1 MAKHNETGIKG
12 EKIAENFLLNNGY
25 QILARNWRH
34 EKKEVDIIALKDG
47 ILVFVEVKARN
58 RKDFGFPEDAVGLRK
73 QDFLK
78 IAAAA
83 YMDINPA
90 YQKIQFD
97 IVSVMID
104 SNGNLLETLHIQ
116 DAFY

>member
-25 QILARNWRH
+25 QILARNWCY
-34 EKKEVDIIALKDG
+34 EKKEVDIIALKDDVL
-47 ILVFVEVKARN
+47 IFVEVKTRN
-58 RKDFGFPEDAVGLRK
+58 RKDFGYPEDAVDTRK

-78 IAAAA
+78 IAAEA

-104 SNGNLLETLHIQ
+104 NKGNILETLHIQ